1 MTTSASNVARSLVL
15 CLPFFTA
22 AVASAQQAG
31 QMQPQWD
38 QQTASAMAM
47 LQRTAVRRGNDF
59 YVQFTLQS
67 TGAQSQ
73 QQGGFAPALT
83 PRAAEQP
90 LAQGLMRIM
99 TGGPSSSPGYVY
111 VRVYQY
117 SIYQQ
122 GKWSRP
128 KALMLHMWEWK
139 SSNGGPALRSTTDEI
154 NGTSDG
160 GITEF
165 VASVFNVK
173 PNQVICRKPQVIPP
187 LPPGSN

>member
-1 MTTSASNVARSLVL
+1 
-15 CLPFFTA
+15 
-22 AVASAQQAG
+22 
-31 QMQPQWD
+31 
-38 QQTASAMAM
+38 
-47 LQRTAVRRGNDF
+47 
-59 YVQFTLQS
+59 
-67 TGAQSQ
+67 
-73 QQGGFAPALT
+73 
-83 PRAAEQP
+83 
-90 LAQGLMRIM
+90 MRIM

-160 GITEF
+160 GITGIRGFCFQCE
-165 VASVFNVK
+165 AEPSHLQK
-173 PNQVICRKPQVIPP
+173 AAGDSPSSSRLELERQLQR
-187 LPPGSN
+187 

>member
-1 MTTSASNVARSLVL
+1 MTTSAPNVARSLVL
-15 CLPFFTA
+15 CLPFFTV
-22 AVASAQQAG
+22 AVASAQQAA

-38 QQTASAMAM
+38 QQTATAMAM
-47 LQRTAVRRGNDF
+47 LQRNATRQGNDF

-83 PRAAEQP
+83 PRAAQQP

-111 VRVYQY
+111 VRVYRY

-122 GKWSRP
+122 GRWSPP
-128 KALMLHMWEWK
+128 KSLMLHMWEWK
-139 SSNGGPALRSTTDEI
+139 SSNGGPALRSTTDET

-173 PNQVICRKPQVIPP
+173 PKQVICSKPQVIPP
-187 LPPGSN
+187 LPVGSN